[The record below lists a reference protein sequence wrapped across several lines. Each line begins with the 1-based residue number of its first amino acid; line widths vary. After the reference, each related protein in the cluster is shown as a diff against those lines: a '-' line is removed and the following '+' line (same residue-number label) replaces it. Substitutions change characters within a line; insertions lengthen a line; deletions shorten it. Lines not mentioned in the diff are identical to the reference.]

1 MSQESIVQLAAA
13 AVAALALGGA
23 VGFLTGRARREWHD
37 VSDWKM
43 RMAARDRDLSDTVER
58 LAEAEVELQ
67 SVRDRVTASPVH
79 DPEAE
84 ARIAALTEELQS
96 ADEELTRLRSLEV
109 DKAPAASSDMARRL
123 EALEVE
129 LSTLAS
135 MRCPDPS
142 AHRRTAAPTPPR
154 PAVPPADDDLTLITG
169 IGPGLADL
177 LRRLGYRTFRDIAA
191 MGDDDLDEIARI
203 AGDVVGPSAREGWV
217 ESARRLTSND
227 AA

>member
-1 MSQESIVQLAAA
+1 VSQESIVQLAAA

-23 VGFLTGRARREWHD
+23 VGFLVGRARREWHD

-43 RMAARDRDLSDTVER
+43 RMTARDRDLSDAVER

-67 SVRDRVTASPVH
+67 SLRDRVTASPVH

-84 ARIAALTEELQS
+84 ARIAALTEELTS

-154 PAVPPADDDLTLITG
+154 AAAPPADDDLTLITG
-169 IGPGLADL
+169 IGPGLADV
-177 LRRLGYRTFRDIAA
+177 LRLLGYRTFRDIAA

-203 AGDVVGPSAREGWV
+203 AGDAVGPSAREGWV
-217 ESARRLTSND
+217 ESARRLSSND